1 MGWGHRGTL
10 RLQGGGGGAHRVWPG
25 RTVAGP
31 LGARPCGS
39 AALWALLASR
49 STNHWVS
56 AVLDSQRLRV
66 GGWERVLRVLVGL
79 TSLWRHPHPAAP
91 TVSFG
96 TRGRF
101 KLL

>member
-1 MGWGHRGTL
+1 MW
-10 RLQGGGGGAHRVWPG
+10 GGGIAGRCGCRVGVEGGHRVWPG

-39 AALWALLASR
+39 AALWVLLASR

-79 TSLWRHPHPAAP
+79 TSL
-91 TVSFG
+91 
-96 TRGRF
+96 
-101 KLL
+101 